1 MVSAIRALAVVRG
14 RESLATFERLAAS
27 DPSLKV
33 RQAAIEARR
42 AVGGD
47 G

>member
-1 MVSAIRALAVVRG
+1 MRRRPSRWSGSKL
-14 RESLATFERLAAS
+14 ESLATFERLAAD

-42 AVGGD
+42 AVSGG